1 MSCWTAHDEQLL
13 ARRSPPDAV
22 GEKLEPPETMCVWP
36 ATLPGDTIGS
46 ARSIVMGLKHV
57 KRKKPWTCEE
67 SRRATNTV
75 DFMSC
80 YRKSD

>member
-36 ATLPGDTIGS
+36 ATLPLSG
-46 ARSIVMGLKHV
+46 
-57 KRKKPWTCEE
+57 
-67 SRRATNTV
+67 
-75 DFMSC
+75 
-80 YRKSD
+80 